1 MSHDPSEIIMRI
13 RFDAQTFHIIN
24 VENSCV
30 DKYFCENSN
39 TCFENSFMNR
49 TLKNSIYLQLFL
61 VNIKIFTVTYDQ
73 FNALIKKK
81 SVLVIIISMISIL
94 Q

>member
-13 RFDAQTFHIIN
+13 RFDAQKFHFIN

>member
-13 RFDAQTFHIIN
+13 RFGAQTTFHIIN

-39 TCFENSFMNR
+39 TCFENSLN
-49 TLKNSIYLQLFL
+49 
-61 VNIKIFTVTYDQ
+61 
-73 FNALIKKK
+73 
-81 SVLVIIISMISIL
+81 
-94 Q
+94 